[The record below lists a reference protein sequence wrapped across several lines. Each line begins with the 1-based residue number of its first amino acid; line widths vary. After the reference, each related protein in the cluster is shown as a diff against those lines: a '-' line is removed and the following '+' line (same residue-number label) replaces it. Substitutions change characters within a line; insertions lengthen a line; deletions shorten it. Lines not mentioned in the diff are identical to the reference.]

1 MAASPTGWSS
11 PGRVTRPTPGPPRMA
26 VPPSALRRTVARMGS
41 PWVASTSSPPSFST
55 EQAAVSPSVTQSSRG
70 ASTIQSL
77 GVFREIRSGA
87 RPVRSS
93 RTAPAAAMA
102 AQVPVVRPQ
111 RRRFPPAVM

>member
-11 PGRVTRPTPGPPRMA
+11 PGRVTRPTPSPPRMA

-55 EQAAVSPSVTQSSRG
+55 EQAAVSPSATQSSRG

>member
-55 EQAAVSPSVTQSSRG
+55 EQAAVSPSATQSSRG

-87 RPVRSS
+87 RRP
-93 RTAPAAAMA
+93 APAAALA